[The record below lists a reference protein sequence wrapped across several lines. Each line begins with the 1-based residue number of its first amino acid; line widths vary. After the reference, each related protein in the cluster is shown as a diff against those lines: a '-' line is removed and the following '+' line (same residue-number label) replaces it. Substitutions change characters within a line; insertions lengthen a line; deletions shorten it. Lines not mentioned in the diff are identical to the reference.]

1 MKFPRQNVI
10 NTIRIWPKI
19 VIICSISFCYNC
31 AMAGRTHSRTP
42 RRTRPPPIQ
51 VCIHDLSGS
60 LLCDVN
66 MPKKSLVL
74 RLGGEIQDVE
84 GTEIPLQ
91 KLLLDGRVLDINRR
105 LTTYGVQERAD
116 ITLMRLQKPPG
127 CYNCYNRRCRERH
140 WTSWYC
146 TICKQPRYCETE
158 TYWGLV
164 EDSDVLYSNSFCEEC
179 FNKRKP
185 LH

>member
-1 MKFPRQNVI
+1 MNKEARDRSRSPVQ
-10 NTIRIWPKI
+10 TIK
-19 VIICSISFCYNC
+19 
-31 AMAGRTHSRTP
+31 
-42 RRTRPPPIQ
+42 

-60 LLCDVN
+60 LLCEVN
-66 MPKKSLVL
+66 TPKNELVF
-74 RLGGEIQDVE
+74 RLCEEIHNLE

-105 LTTYGVQERAD
+105 LTTYGVQEHAD

-146 TICKQPRYCETE
+146 TICKQARYCETE
-158 TYWGLV
+158 TYWGSG
-164 EDSDVLYSNSFCEEC
+164 EDSDVLYSSNFCEEC

-185 LH
+185 LR